1 MLFEKVKGAFYLD
14 TFPQEKQL
22 PVGGK
27 LGALF
32 GVWWRKDVGSVP
44 VPHLPSH
51 DTSVVGTIANGDGSS
66 VIHKIGYLL
75 GIVLIGGS
83 KA

>member
-14 TFPQEKQL
+14 APSQEKQL

-32 GVWWRKDVGSVP
+32 GVWWRKDVSSVL
-44 VPHLPSH
+44 VPHLPPH
-51 DTSVVGTIANGDGSS
+51 DTNVVGTIANGNDSS
-66 VIHKIGYLL
+66 IIHEIGYLL
-75 GIVLIGGS
+75 GIVLIGRS